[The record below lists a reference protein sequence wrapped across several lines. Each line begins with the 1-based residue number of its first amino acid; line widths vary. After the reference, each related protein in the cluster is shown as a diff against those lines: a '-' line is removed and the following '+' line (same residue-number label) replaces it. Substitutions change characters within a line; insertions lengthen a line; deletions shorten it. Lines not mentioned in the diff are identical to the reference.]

1 MLEAAE
7 AAEKDGLSAEI
18 LKLRTIAPIDWAGH
32 RSVLPARP
40 GRVLV
45 VEETSDRG
53 CVANDIFS
61 HLAQANISCV
71 CAKQN
76 LGASFIGHGAMR
88 DLYELTGLNA
98 NALLGRIREVCHE
111 A

>member
-1 MLEAAE
+1 M
-7 AAEKDGLSAEI
+7 
-18 LKLRTIAPIDWAGH
+18 
-32 RSVLPARP
+32 
-40 GRVLV
+40 

-76 LGASFIGHGAMR
+76 LEASFIGHGAMQ

>member
-1 MLEAAE
+1 MINAVLEAAE

-18 LKLRTIAPIDWAGH
+18 LKLRTIAPIDWAAIEASC
-32 RSVLPARP
+32 RKT

-45 VEETSDRG
+45 VEETYDRG

-76 LGASFIGHGAMR
+76 L
-88 DLYELTGLNA
+88 ELPSSVTA
-98 NALLGRIREVCHE
+98 RCRICMS
-111 A
+111 